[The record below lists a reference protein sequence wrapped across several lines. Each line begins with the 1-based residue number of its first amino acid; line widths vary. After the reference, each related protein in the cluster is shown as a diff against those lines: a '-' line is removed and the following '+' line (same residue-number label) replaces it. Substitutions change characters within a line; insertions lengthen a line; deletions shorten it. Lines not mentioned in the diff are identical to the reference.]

1 MMLTVVLS
9 AIMLLSLSTAQTVP
23 SASNANTPG
32 TLGNLHSENRVVQN
46 GRWLLLREFTV
57 DFTVQDVHSQSY
69 CGEITT
75 ADATE
80 AHDLMISG
88 GQLVQVNEKGKD
100 VYITLKDGRVI
111 RARRLTPDKC
121 HRTG

>member
-1 MMLTVVLS
+1 MFTAVLS
-9 AIMLLSLSTAQTVP
+9 AIVLLSVSLPQT
-23 SASNANTPG
+23 SASASDANTPG

-80 AHDLMISG
+80 AHDLMVSG
-88 GQLVQVNEKGKD
+88 GQSVQVNEKGKD

-111 RARRLTPDKC
+111 KARRLSPEKC
-121 HRTG
+121 RRAG